1 MSNHNTYLK
10 KLKFTLFP
18 PTKFPCNS
26 KVSIHPDFKCST
38 EKNHNY
44 DHQLLN
50 NEIKNSNY
58 HCRPRTGSTRVCR
71 EELGM
76 KETQPRASSSSSVTT
91 KVNQEQKTHTQSQIT
106 PCSTI
111 LAQQKSCPTLIHSSS
126 YNATVNGDIR
136 DITPLTVQDVAL
148 SKTTLSDHIHQKPI
162 YDHPNHHDT
171 REIASAIKRCMLPF
185 KVYYELEWPIPNHHS
200 DSTITTTTWLQLDD
214 PTSNGIE
221 RVRKLGF
228 ADLDVRLDDPLT
240 RYINSLTGKEDRNVV
255 IQVLFDHSHYS
266 EDTQDATLDGKQV
279 RLLRLRRVYWWSISY
294 NLARTFLPIH

>member
-1 MSNHNTYLK
+1 
-10 KLKFTLFP
+10 
-18 PTKFPCNS
+18 
-26 KVSIHPDFKCST
+26 
-38 EKNHNY
+38 
-44 DHQLLN
+44 
-50 NEIKNSNY
+50 
-58 HCRPRTGSTRVCR
+58 
-71 EELGM
+71 
-76 KETQPRASSSSSVTT
+76 
-91 KVNQEQKTHTQSQIT
+91 
-106 PCSTI
+106 
-111 LAQQKSCPTLIHSSS
+111 
-126 YNATVNGDIR
+126 
-136 DITPLTVQDVAL
+136 
-148 SKTTLSDHIHQKPI
+148 
-162 YDHPNHHDT
+162 
-171 REIASAIKRCMLPF
+171 MLPF

-266 EDTQDATLDGKQV
+266 EDTQDATLAGKQV